1 MDETALRTP
10 GTTKPLHL
18 LERAVRVPVV
28 RVMALA
34 DPTRYREG
42 MTRLSDLSGEIAKL
56 VAGLAPSLVRV
67 DARGGR
73 PATGIIWADNL
84 VLTADHVIEADDNIL
99 VTGAPTTVKA
109 SLLGRDRATDLAL
122 LRTEGLRG
130 APAPR
135 GRSADVRTGHIVLAL
150 GGTIGEQQVTMG
162 IISGSSSEFRSWR
175 GGQALSLFH
184 TTAELL
190 PGFSGGPLIDAEGRV
205 IGINSWNFGR
215 GISRAL
221 PVETAERVAESL
233 RTHGRIRRAY
243 LGVGV
248 QPIRLSEPLA
258 GQLGQEGGLLVVT
271 VEPDGPAHK
280 AGLLQGDTLVTVD
293 GDPLFGRLDALFSV
307 LRALDADSVHQFG
320 VVRAGEVKEVAV
332 ALGEVPG

>member
-1 MDETALRTP
+1 
-10 GTTKPLHL
+10 
-18 LERAVRVPVV
+18 
-28 RVMALA
+28 
-34 DPTRYREG
+34 
-42 MTRLSDLSGEIAKL
+42 MTMLSDLSHEIAQI

-109 SLLGRDRATDLAL
+109 SVVGRDRGTDLAL
-122 LRTEGLRG
+122 LRTVGLRG

-135 GRSADVRTGHIVLAL
+135 GRSADLRTGHLVLAL
-150 GGTIGEQQVTMG
+150 AGTIGEQQVTMG
-162 IISGSSSEFRSWR
+162 IVGGTSSEFRSWR
-175 GGQALSLFH
+175 GGQLNALIQ

-190 PGFSGGPLIDAEGRV
+190 PGFSGGPLVDAQGRV

-215 GISRAL
+215 GVSRAL
-221 PVETAERVAESL
+221 PVEVAERVAESL
-233 RTHGRIRRAY
+233 RAHGRIRRAY

-248 QPIRLSEPLA
+248 QPIRLTETL
-258 GQLGQEGGLLVVT
+258 GLGQESGLLVVT
-271 VEPDGPAHK
+271 VETGGPADK

-293 GDPLFGRLDALFSV
+293 DDPLFGRLDALFAV
-307 LRALDADSVHQFG
+307 LRALDADSTHTFG

-332 ALGEVPG
+332 TLGEVPG

>member
-1 MDETALRTP
+1 
-10 GTTKPLHL
+10 
-18 LERAVRVPVV
+18 
-28 RVMALA
+28 
-34 DPTRYREG
+34 
-42 MTRLSDLSGEIAKL
+42 MTMLSDLSHEIAQI

-109 SLLGRDRATDLAL
+109 AVVGRDRGTDLAL
-122 LRTEGLRG
+122 LRTVGLRG

-135 GRSADVRTGHIVLAL
+135 GRSADVRTGHLVLAL
-150 GGTIGEQQVTMG
+150 AGTIGEQQVTMG
-162 IISGSSSEFRSWR
+162 IVSGTSSEFRSWR
-175 GGQALSLFH
+175 GGQLNALIQ
-184 TTAELL
+184 TTAALL
-190 PGFSGGPLIDAEGRV
+190 PGFSGGPLVDAQGRV

-215 GISRAL
+215 GVSRAL
-221 PVETAERVAESL
+221 PVEVAERVAESL
-233 RTHGRIRRAY
+233 RAHGRIRRAY

-248 QPIRLSEPLA
+248 QPIRLTETL
-258 GQLGQEGGLLVVT
+258 GLGQESGLLVVT
-271 VEPDGPAHK
+271 LETGGPADK

-293 GDPLFGRLDALFSV
+293 DDPLFGRLDALFAV
-307 LRALDADSVHQFG
+307 LRALDADSTHTFG

-332 ALGEVPG
+332 TLGEVPG

>member
-1 MDETALRTP
+1 
-10 GTTKPLHL
+10 
-18 LERAVRVPVV
+18 
-28 RVMALA
+28 
-34 DPTRYREG
+34 
-42 MTRLSDLSGEIAKL
+42 MTILSDLSHEIAQI

-109 SLLGRDRATDLAL
+109 TVVGRDRGTDLAL
-122 LRTEGLRG
+122 LRTLGLRG

-135 GRSADVRTGHIVLAL
+135 GRSSDVRTGHVVLAL
-150 GGTIGEQQVTMG
+150 GGTIGEQQLTMG
-162 IISGSSSEFRSWR
+162 IVSGSSSEFRSWR
-175 GGQALSLFH
+175 GGQVNALIQ

-190 PGFSGGPLIDAEGRV
+190 PGFSGGPLVDAEGRV

-215 GISRAL
+215 GVSRAL
-221 PVETAERVAESL
+221 PVEIAERVAESL

-248 QPIRLSEPLA
+248 QPIRLTETL
-258 GQLGQEGGLLVVT
+258 GLGQESGLLVVT
-271 VEPDGPAHK
+271 VETGGPADM

-293 GDPLFGRLDALFSV
+293 GDPLFGRLDALFAV
-307 LRALDADSVHQFG
+307 LRALDADSTHTFG
-320 VVRAGEVKEVAV
+320 VVRAGEVKEIAV
-332 ALGEVPG
+332 TLGEVPG

>member
-1 MDETALRTP
+1 M
-10 GTTKPLHL
+10 TT
-18 LERAVRVPVV
+18 
-28 RVMALA
+28 
-34 DPTRYREG
+34 
-42 MTRLSDLSGEIAKL
+42 LSELSREIAQL
-56 VAGLAPSLVRV
+56 AAGLAPSLVRV

-109 SLLGRDRATDLAL
+109 SLLGRDRTTDLAL

-135 GRSADVRTGHIVLAL
+135 GRSADLRTGHIVLAL
-150 GGTIGEQQVTMG
+150 GGTIGEQQATMG
-162 IISGSSSEFRSWR
+162 IVTGSSGEFRSWR
-175 GGQALSLFH
+175 GGQALSLIQ

-190 PGFSGGPLIDAEGRV
+190 PGFSGGPLVDADGRV

-215 GISRAL
+215 GLSRAL

-233 RTHGRIRRAY
+233 RTHGRIRCAY

-248 QPIRLSEPLA
+248 QPIRLTEALA
-258 GQLGQEGGLLVVT
+258 GHLGQESGLLIVT
-271 VEPDGPAHK
+271 V
-280 AGLLQGDTLVTVD
+280 
-293 GDPLFGRLDALFSV
+293 
-307 LRALDADSVHQFG
+307 
-320 VVRAGEVKEVAV
+320 GERQS
-332 ALGEVPG
+332 

>member
-1 MDETALRTP
+1 M
-10 GTTKPLHL
+10 
-18 LERAVRVPVV
+18 
-28 RVMALA
+28 
-34 DPTRYREG
+34 
-42 MTRLSDLSGEIAKL
+42 

-73 PATGIIWADNL
+73 PATGIIWADNV
-84 VLTADHVIEADDNIL
+84 VLTANHVIEADDNIL
-99 VTGAPTTVKA
+99 VTGAPTTLKA
-109 SLLGRDRATDLAL
+109 SVVGRDRGTDLAL
-122 LRTEGLRG
+122 LRTDGLRG

-162 IISGSSSEFRSWR
+162 IVTGSSGEFRGWR
-175 GGQALSLFH
+175 GGQALSLIQ

-190 PGFSGGPLIDAEGRV
+190 PGFSGGPLVDAEGRV

-215 GISRAL
+215 GPSRAL

-248 QPIRLSEPLA
+248 QPIRLTEALA
-258 GQLGQEGGLLVVT
+258 GQLGQESGLLIVT

-280 AGLLQGDTLVTVD
+280 GGLLQGDTLVTVD
-293 GDPLFGRLDALFSV
+293 GDPLFGRLDGLFAV
-307 LRALDADSVHQFG
+307 LRAFDVDSTHPFG
-320 VVRAGEVKEVAV
+320 VVRAGEIKEVAV
-332 ALGEVPG
+332 TLGEAPRS

>member
-1 MDETALRTP
+1 M
-10 GTTKPLHL
+10 
-18 LERAVRVPVV
+18 
-28 RVMALA
+28 
-34 DPTRYREG
+34 
-42 MTRLSDLSGEIAKL
+42 

-73 PATGIIWADNL
+73 PATGIIWADNV
-84 VLTADHVIEADDNIL
+84 VLTANHVIEADDNIL

-109 SLLGRDRATDLAL
+109 SVVGRDRGTDLAL
-122 LRTEGLRG
+122 LRTDGLRG

-150 GGTIGEQQVTMG
+150 GGTIGEQQVIMG
-162 IISGSSSEFRSWR
+162 IVTGSSGEFRGWR
-175 GGQALSLFH
+175 GGQALSLIQ

-190 PGFSGGPLIDAEGRV
+190 PGFSGGPLVDAEGRV

-215 GISRAL
+215 GPSRAL

-248 QPIRLSEPLA
+248 QPIRLTEALA
-258 GQLGQEGGLLVVT
+258 GQLGQESGLLIVT

-280 AGLLQGDTLVTVD
+280 GGLLQGDTLVTVD
-293 GDPLFGRLDALFSV
+293 GDPLVGRLDGLFAV
-307 LRALDADSVHQFG
+307 LRAFDVDSTHPFG
-320 VVRAGEVKEVAV
+320 VVRAGEIQEVAV
-332 ALGEVPG
+332 TLGEAPG

>member
-1 MDETALRTP
+1 
-10 GTTKPLHL
+10 
-18 LERAVRVPVV
+18 
-28 RVMALA
+28 
-34 DPTRYREG
+34 
-42 MTRLSDLSGEIAKL
+42 MTMLSDLSHEIAQI

-109 SLLGRDRATDLAL
+109 SVVGRDRGTDLAL
-122 LRTEGLRG
+122 LRTVGLRG

-135 GRSADVRTGHIVLAL
+135 GRSADVRTGHLVLAL
-150 GGTIGEQQVTMG
+150 AGTIGEQQVTMG
-162 IISGSSSEFRSWR
+162 IVSGASSEFRSWR
-175 GGQALSLFH
+175 GGQVNALIQ
-184 TTAELL
+184 TTAALL
-190 PGFSGGPLIDAEGRV
+190 PGFSGGPLVDTEGRV

-215 GISRAL
+215 GVSRAL
-221 PVETAERVAESL
+221 PAEIAERVAESL
-233 RTHGRIRRAY
+233 RAHGRIRRAY

-248 QPIRLSEPLA
+248 QPIRLTETL
-258 GQLGQEGGLLVVT
+258 GLGQESGLLVVT
-271 VEPDGPAHK
+271 VETGGPADK

-293 GDPLFGRLDALFSV
+293 DDPLFGRLDALFAV
-307 LRALDADSVHQFG
+307 LRALDADSTHTFG

-332 ALGEVPG
+332 TLGEVPG